1 MTLLDFYT
9 LDLTH
14 LIIIAFSS
22 VVFYFLLTKLDQE
35 EKYKQSIIF
44 GSGVSGILVSILIS
58 YYTLE
63 PDNLLTSNFF
73 GSSINNE

>member
-22 VVFYFLLTKLDQE
+22 VVFYFLFTKLDQE

>member
-1 MTLLDFYT
+1 MTLFDFYT

-14 LIIIAFSS
+14 LIIIAVSS
-22 VVFYFLLTKLDQE
+22 VVFYFLLTKLDPE

-44 GSGVSGILVSILIS
+44 GSGFSGILISILIS

-63 PDNLLTSNFF
+63 PDNILTSNFF